1 MSRSNAPPG
10 WNVAKMAE
18 LGARHAEL
26 EGRGDLEP
34 LLATLAP
41 DPLYEFH
48 PMRRCMRGDARV
60 RRFYTYFCEHFLALR
75 DSYALLSE
83 WVGEDS
89 VAQEYEIA
97 LRVDGAVERFR
108 VLGVLYAAGDRKS
121 RAASGTRAESI
132 KLGGERVFASERFV
146 RLMTGPLFDE
156 LEPLD

>member
-1 MSRSNAPPG
+1 MSRSDAPPG
-10 WNVAKMAE
+10 WNVAKMAA

-60 RRFYTYFCEHFLALR
+60 RRFYSYFCEHFLSLR
-75 DSYALLSE
+75 DRYALLAE
-83 WVGEDS
+83 WVDEDS

-97 LRVDGAVERFR
+97 LRVDGAVEQFR
-108 VLGVLYAAGDRKS
+108 VLGVLYRRGDR
-121 RAASGTRAESI
+121 
-132 KLGGERVFASERFV
+132 LGGERVFASERFV